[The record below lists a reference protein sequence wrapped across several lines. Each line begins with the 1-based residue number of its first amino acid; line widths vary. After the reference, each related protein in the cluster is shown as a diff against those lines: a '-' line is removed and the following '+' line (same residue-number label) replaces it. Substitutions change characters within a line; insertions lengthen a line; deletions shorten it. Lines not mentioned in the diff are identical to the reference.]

1 MSTGFEKRYAGLTRD
16 ECRSAAMWLIQK
28 AAQTCEWDDLPE
40 RLLELRKVMSY
51 APVPDQGFKHLLDS
65 AEETARQKKRNRK
78 REV

>member
-16 ECRSAAMWLIQK
+16 ECQHTAILIMRH
-28 AAQTCEWDDLPE
+28 AVQTGKWDDLPE
-40 RLLELRKVMSY
+40 RLLELRKIMAY